1 MLIIMINGLIGKKIG
16 MTEIFLDDGT
26 VVVSTVIEAGP
37 CFVVQKKT
45 ADKDGYE
52 AVQIGFE
59 GVKPQRVS
67 KPLLGHFKKAGVP
80 PLRHIIEFD
89 PEGEDYN
96 LGDTIDAGIFKEGDI
111 VDVVGNS
118 KGKGFSGTMKRHNFR
133 GQPASHGGMAHR
145 RPGGIGQASYPGKVW
160 KGMKMPGQMGNER
173 VTVQGISVVR
183 VDAGKNVLIVKGSV
197 PGPNGGTLIIK
208 RTTKGRIESAAA

>member
-96 LGDTIDAGIFKEGDI
+96 LGDTIDAGVFKEGDI

-183 VDAGKNVLIVKGSV
+183 VDVEKNVLIVKGSV

>member
-1 MLIIMINGLIGKKIG
+1 MINGLIGKKIG

-26 VVVSTVIEAGP
+26 VVVTTVIEAGP

-45 ADKDGYE
+45 ADKDGYDS
-52 AVQIGFE
+52 VQLGFE
-59 GVKPQRVS
+59 EVKPQRVT
-67 KPLLGHFKKAGVP
+67 KPMLGHFKKAGVP
-80 PLRHIIEFD
+80 PLRHLVEFD

-96 LGDTIDAGIFKEGDI
+96 LGDTIDAGIFNEGET

-118 KGKGFSGTMKRHNFR
+118 KGKGFSGTMKRHNFS

-160 KGMKMPGQMGNER
+160 KGIKMSGQMGNER
-173 VTVQGISVVR
+173 VTVQGLNIVR
-183 VDAGKNVLIVKGSV
+183 VDAEKNVILIKGSV
-197 PGPNGGTLIIK
+197 PGPNGGTVLIK
-208 RTTKGRIESAAA
+208 RTTKGRVESAAA

>member
-1 MLIIMINGLIGKKIG
+1 MINGLIGKKIG

-26 VVVSTVIEAGP
+26 VVISTVIEAGP

-111 VDVVGNS
+111 IDVVGNS

-145 RPGGIGQASYPGKVW
+145 RPGSIGQASYPGKVW

-183 VDAGKNVLIVKGSV
+183 VDAEKNVLIVKGSV

>member
-1 MLIIMINGLIGKKIG
+1 MINGLIGKKIG

-26 VVVSTVIEAGP
+26 VVISTVIEAGP

-111 VDVVGNS
+111 IDVVGNS
-118 KGKGFSGTMKRHNFR
+118 KGKGFSGTMKRHNFS

-183 VDAGKNVLIVKGSV
+183 VDAEKNVLIVKGSV
-197 PGPNGGTLIIK
+197 PGPNGGTVIIK

>member
-1 MLIIMINGLIGKKIG
+1 MINGLIGKKIG

-26 VVVSTVIEAGP
+26 VVISTVIEAGP

-45 ADKDGYE
+45 AGKDGYE
-52 AVQIGFE
+52 SVQIGFE
-59 GVKPQRVS
+59 EVKPQRVS

-80 PLRHIIEFD
+80 PLRHLTEFN

-96 LGDTIDAGIFKEGDI
+96 LGDTIDTGIFKEGDI

-118 KGKGFSGTMKRHNFR
+118 KGKGFSGTMKRHNFK

-160 KGMKMPGQMGNER
+160 KGMKMSGQMGNER

-183 VDAGKNVLIVKGSV
+183 VDAEKNVLIVKGSV
-197 PGPNGGTLIIK
+197 PGPNGGTVIIK

>member
-1 MLIIMINGLIGKKIG
+1 MINGLIGKKIG